1 MGVGE
6 NPPKSHDSAE
16 ILFDIIIT
24 CLSLNRP
31 IVGSLRCMLG
41 VGFVLLWD
49 PKAAAGEPGLDQYAN
64 NVPSNFPLTWLLY
77 SLAPKGHN

>member
-16 ILFDIIIT
+16 ILHYLPQLKQT
-24 CLSLNRP
+24 

-49 PKAAAGEPGLDQYAN
+49 PKAAAGGYFTALRQKATIDYIQ
-64 NVPSNFPLTWLLY
+64 
-77 SLAPKGHN
+77 LAVRTRSP